1 VSTITR
7 EQLGQFLTGFEHTAY
22 RLEVLDFYADD
33 SEAPA
38 FAAFTAGQSPDIYP
52 GKRGWL
58 DKVRAATATGRIM
71 QRVHV
76 VTEPLNSYLQFEI
89 GWSYELNEG
98 AGEDIRILPT
108 DHAPIAVKMAGDYWL
123 FDSDT
128 LIRMEYD
135 DRGRLVKLDHISDTD
150 AITTANDIRDAALRH
165 AVPRKQYAERQLLR
179 AP

>member
-7 EQLGQFLTGFEHTAY
+7 GQLGQFLTGFQHTAY

-38 FAAFTAGQSPDIYP
+38 FAAFAAGQSPDIYP
-52 GKRGWL
+52 GKQGWL
-58 DKVRAATATGRIM
+58 DKVRAATAAGRTM

-76 VTEPLNSYLQFEI
+76 VTEPLNSYLRFEI

-98 AGEDIRILPT
+98 AGEDIRILSA
-108 DHAPIAVKMAGDYWL
+108 DHAPVAVRTAGDYWL

-128 LIRMEYD
+128 LIQMEYD
-135 DRGRLVKLDHISDTD
+135 DRGRLVKLDHIRDTG

-165 AVPRKQYAERQLLR
+165 AVPLKQYAEGQLLR